1 MIVLTAIADSQVRAY
16 RSNQVHRQPQYVSPF
31 LSSVTASIFLPHA
44 NCIASAR
51 AAIIC
56 HSVRPSDCHCR
67 VGLLSQNGPTY
78 RPRRPNCFH
87 PCTCGGG
94 GAGCVSALSV
104 RAPIACARAEA
115 FFDFSFTQQSRH
127 SVLLWYS
134 RWHRIQLPLC
144 SYWEPL
150 HDQCLH
156 KCSYCNNQKS
166 TWTII
171 YTDTIDLKEYV

>member
-1 MIVLTAIADSQVRAY
+1 VRPHKNSRWTGKRTAPRTLVTPMIVLTAIADSQVRAY

-31 LSSVTASIFLPHA
+31 LSSVTASIFLLHA

-94 GAGCVSALSV
+94 AGCVSALSV

-127 SVLLWYS
+127 SVLL
-134 RWHRIQLPLC
+134 
-144 SYWEPL
+144 
-150 HDQCLH
+150 
-156 KCSYCNNQKS
+156 
-166 TWTII
+166 
-171 YTDTIDLKEYV
+171 